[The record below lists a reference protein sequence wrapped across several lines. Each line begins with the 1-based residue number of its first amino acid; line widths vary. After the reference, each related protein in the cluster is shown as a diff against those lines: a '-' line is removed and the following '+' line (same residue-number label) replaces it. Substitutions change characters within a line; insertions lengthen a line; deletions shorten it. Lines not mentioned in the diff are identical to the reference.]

1 MGLGEE
7 DNIVPEIRI
16 QRRYE
21 PVENLQ
27 DPMIPNE
34 NITIPVS
41 AERYPEFDGNFG
53 DPMIA
58 RIIQMTPPRMDYG
71 GVLNRIQ
78 TLREQ
83 QEYLQGG
90 LPDLP

>member
-1 MGLGEE
+1 
-7 DNIVPEIRI
+7 
-16 QRRYE
+16 
-21 PVENLQ
+21 
-27 DPMIPNE
+27 
-34 NITIPVS
+34 
-41 AERYPEFDGNFG
+41 
-53 DPMIA
+53 MIA
-58 RIIQMTPPRMDYG
+58 RIIQMTPPRMDYD